1 MKVCLPGHSNSK
13 RHNVSEEVVLK
24 AMGVGCGGWGLE
36 SNPKKHGEKG
46 TLCLPLHCNHQIDSP
61 FRWAAMPTGSF
72 AVS

>member
-24 AMGVGCGGWGLE
+24 ARGVGVGGGGGG
-36 SNPKKHGEKG
+36 SNPKKRGERR
-46 TLCLPLHCNHQIDSP
+46 TLCLSLHCNHQNYSP